1 MLFNGKKS
9 TPPEIDTSAEPAFIA
24 HIDSPC
30 EYPRATL
37 FRVSGWVASKTEVL
51 AVRVGEKAM
60 ALSER
65 NDVLEAHPSYS
76 HAVGF
81 SGLARESDI
90 NSESLEIT
98 ATTATETHTEYSE
111 HGADTM
117 LSLSKGEKLIKLN
130 SLFPGD
136 NPEHLIDQSRA
147 VEVANNS
154 RIKFERLQ
162 SILKCPQCN
171 SIGVTIIKSNGS
183 SGFQC
188 ANSHVVYMLENTYSY
203 LTSKMRSK
211 HNIKNN
217 VAPASR
223 AQDPLAVALIGKF
236 KDGLVLDCGA
246 GLPFQNYSNVINFEI
261 EKFSNTD
268 VIGVGEDLPFADNC
282 FDAVF

>member
-24 HIDSPC
+24 HIDSPF

-98 ATTATETHTEYSE
+98 AMIATETHTEYSE
-111 HGADTM
+111 LGADTM

-162 SILKCPQCN
+162 STL
-171 SIGVTIIKSNGS
+171 
-183 SGFQC
+183 
-188 ANSHVVYMLENTYSY
+188 
-203 LTSKMRSK
+203 
-211 HNIKNN
+211 
-217 VAPASR
+217 
-223 AQDPLAVALIGKF
+223 
-236 KDGLVLDCGA
+236 
-246 GLPFQNYSNVINFEI
+246 
-261 EKFSNTD
+261 
-268 VIGVGEDLPFADNC
+268 
-282 FDAVF
+282 